1 METMMGADIHMYVEK
16 RMPSGNWVCVRNLN
30 ESIYSKG
37 LGVVYKDR
45 STSAEGFVGFWQLR
59 NRNYELFSALA
70 NVRGDG
76 NGPEPKGLPQDV
88 SEYVEVEFQGWGV
101 DAHSA
106 SWYLADEFVQIY
118 DRIGVE
124 VDEEIP
130 LSPYVTARIE
140 DGAEAATAQFLH
152 DKASVHVPEEESVDL
167 YRFVFWFDN

>member
-1 METMMGADIHMYVEK
+1 MEAMMGADIHMYVEK

-30 ESIYSKG
+30 ETIHSKG

-88 SEYVEVEFQGWGV
+88 SEYVEVEFQGWGM

-106 SWYLADEFVQIY
+106 SWCLARDFVRVYTNIW
-118 DRIGVE
+118 VE
-124 VDEEIP
+124 VDEEKP
-130 LSPYVTARIE
+130 LSPYMVSLITDGDE
-140 DGAEAATAQFLH
+140 DAVAKFL
-152 DKASVHVPEEESVDL
+152 DDMASVYVDEEESVDL

>member
-1 METMMGADIHMYVEK
+1 MGADIHMYVEK

-30 ESIYSKG
+30 EPINSTSLHVMYH
-37 LGVVYKDR
+37 DR
-45 STSAEGFVGFWQLR
+45 SSSNGGFVSLWELR
-59 NRNYELFSALA
+59 SRNYELFSALA

-88 SEYVEVEFQGWGV
+88 SEYVEVEFQGWGM

-106 SWYLADEFVQIY
+106 SWYSADEFVQIY

-130 LSPYVTARIE
+130 LSPYVTARMKYGE
-140 DGAEAATAQFLH
+140 EAATAQFLD
-152 DKASVHVPEEESVDL
+152 DKVSLVIDEEEPVGD